1 MDINALYYSDLGSF
15 IIFWRVA
22 EVSVESLNLGPL
34 GPTAT
39 PPSAG
44 VGNPVEVVRTYLGLP
59 SISALTPAP
68 LPRVPV
74 RLDCLAP
81 CPVDRWRSLYAQIGA
96 PWHWHDRDAWDDQ
109 RIAHQLARA
118 EVQVYQLGIES
129 DGQTVTAGFL
139 ELERHPDGATE
150 IVYLGIDRAFF
161 GQGIGGWLLT
171 EAVRIAF
178 ADGATRVWLHTCTL
192 DGPAALPN
200 YQRRGFQLERTETYH
215 TTLPA

>member
-1 MDINALYYSDLGSF
+1 MTD
-15 IIFWRVA
+15 
-22 EVSVESLNLGPL
+22 
-34 GPTAT
+34 T
-39 PPSAG
+39 PSAG
-44 VGNPVEVVRTYLGLP
+44 AGNGVEVVRTYLGLP

-81 CPVDRWRSLYAQIGA
+81 CPVDRWRGLYAQIGA
-96 PWHWHDRDAWDDQ
+96 PWHWHDRDAWDDR
-109 RIAHQLARA
+109 RIAQHLARA
-118 EVQVYQLGIES
+118 EVQVFRLGVES
-129 DGQTVTAGFL
+129 GGETVTAGFL

-150 IVYLGIDRAFF
+150 IVYLGIDRAYF
-161 GQGIGGWLLT
+161 GQGLGGWLLT

-200 YQRRGFQLERTETYH
+200 YQRRGFRIERTESYQ